1 MDEDLFT
8 VTDII
13 MFVCT
18 LETRLSNMAFRKFDD
33 FATRICTFS
42 DHPHFVAIN
51 SNFGH
56 YCRPGYEKFLK
67 AKKVKK
73 NADVNAPDRASQG
86 DGSCFNSAIE
96 PILTIDPLVVGSIP
110 KKVYKIKFFPSTGRI
125 QIPGIKC
132 YDFSDGHT
140 IMRVMLDYIK
150 VELHNKFS
158 TSLLSYP
165 VIMLKNPPLPKPK
178 RKKQKKDI
186 TEVEIIYPEG
196 EYTVSAEPAKKISPT
211 NIDEITYSDIKPI
224 LIDTKFQFKINPS
237 NIIVVSNLFNI
248 LSIDVDSTEDQTV
261 ETQINSET
269 VILTIKPDEIIK
281 PRRGKITTLNRMTEG
296 KIAFF
301 LSIDNIKPN
310 VLFFQSGKVNILG
323 SKNHETTSIIHEY
336 LYTIFEIYQEFII
349 VKRQLPDDV

>member
-1 MDEDLFT
+1 MEDDLFV

-18 LETRLSNMAFRKFDD
+18 LETRLSNMEFNKFDD

-67 AKKVKK
+67 TKKIKK
-73 NADVNAPDRASQG
+73 NADANAPDRASQG

-96 PILTIDPLVVGSIP
+96 PILTIDPLVVGTIP

-125 QIPGIKC
+125 QIPGIKL

-140 IMRVMLDYIK
+140 IMRVMLNYIK
-150 VELHNKFS
+150 QELHNKFS
-158 TSLLSYP
+158 TNLLSYP
-165 VIMLKNPPLPKPK
+165 VIMLKNPPPPKPK
-178 RKKQKKDI
+178 RKKQKKEVA
-186 TEVEIIYPEG
+186 EVEIIYPEG
-196 EYTVSAEPAKKISPT
+196 EYTVSAEPAKKITPEL
-211 NIDEITYSDIKPI
+211 IDEITYSEIKPI
-224 LIDTKFQFKINPS
+224 LIDTKFQFKIDPK

-248 LSIDVDSTEDQTV
+248 LSIDVDSTEDQIV
-261 ETQINSET
+261 EAQINNET
-269 VILTIKPDEIIK
+269 VHITIKPDEIIK
-281 PRRGKITTLNRMTEG
+281 PRRGRITTLNRMTEG

-323 SKNHETTSIIHEY
+323 SKAHEVTSIIYDY
-336 LYTIFEIYQEFII
+336 LHSIMEIYQEFII
-349 VKRQLPDDV
+349 VGRQLPDDL